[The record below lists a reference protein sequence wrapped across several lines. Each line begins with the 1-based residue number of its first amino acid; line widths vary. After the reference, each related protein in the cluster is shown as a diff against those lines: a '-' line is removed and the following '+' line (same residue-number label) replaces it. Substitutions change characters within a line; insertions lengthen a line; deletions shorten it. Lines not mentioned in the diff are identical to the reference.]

1 MTALNAIKIF
11 SNSNPQKMFKS
22 IFYSYNKKT
31 RMRLSLKLKYLLY
44 HLLLFFFLSFIGES
58 VSGQHLHDIT
68 HFKKPSQKTPLV
80 LNESVLN
87 SIGINA
93 LLDKIEN
100 VHNTLNRI
108 NATTNAGY
116 NTHDIEEN
124 FPSIDSSI
132 DIIAQNLTL
141 YNTVLDV
148 KNLQLFNVLLTD
160 ITDRLHGWRVSLFNF
175 NKQLASMNNEMA
187 AFKKDTILTELMTD
201 QVFRITYAA
210 ELTDLQS
217 DWLSAQK
224 STENN
229 LEKIN
234 ILQSTLSNEYFEAID
249 LQNNNR
255 ELLRKVGS
263 KSLGKEYNYLWE
275 AGDRSVTERK
285 QEKDLSKKSYEG
297 QKRILGYYFLR
308 NWDDQVWVL
317 LTGLLIFIWIVT
329 IFNKFEKYKEK
340 DKTVVFENKF
350 IKKIPILATLVV
362 LFNLAPL
369 FDIHPPTFYVE
380 IMQFMLVVALTIL
393 MWRRWPAELFKLW
406 LAIGILYIIFSF
418 TAILLTPVLS
428 LRVFLL
434 IINIVS
440 VFFGLHWLKT
450 IKKYTYAFAGMITIV
465 SVIYIVLNAASAI
478 FNIFGRL
485 SLAKIL
491 SVTAI
496 FGLTQIV
503 GLSVFIQIIMEAFQ
517 LQTLINQLKGGITA
531 RFNFERIQ
539 KLLRRFLMILS
550 IYIWTIVFTI
560 NLNIY
565 NLLFR
570 VTVGFLNKPRKI
582 GSTSFE
588 IGNILLFILI
598 IYVSNLLQQG
608 IGSLY
613 GKTDDNWDPQIR
625 KNGSRLA
632 MTRLVLIIVGFLV
645 AIAASGLPLD
655 KITIVLGALGV
666 GIGLGLQSIVNNL
679 VSGVILIFE
688 QPFRI
693 GDYIELADKRGRV
706 MDIGIRS
713 SKLVME
719 EGAEVILPNGDLL
732 SGRVINWTLR
742 DDNVRIELPIT
753 IEQGRSF
760 QEVEQIIMDVLNNS
774 EYIWKNAQSEILLIA
789 ITDKLMSVHVLAWIN
804 NVHRVQFIRSDLL
817 SKINLDLAKHEIKMI

>member
-1 MTALNAIKIF
+1 M
-11 SNSNPQKMFKS
+11 
-22 IFYSYNKKT
+22 Y
-31 RMRLSLKLKYLLY
+31 
-44 HLLLFFFLSFIGES
+44 
-58 VSGQHLHDIT
+58 
-68 HFKKPSQKTPLV
+68 
-80 LNESVLN
+80 
-87 SIGINA
+87 
-93 LLDKIEN
+93 
-100 VHNTLNRI
+100 
-108 NATTNAGY
+108 
-116 NTHDIEEN
+116 
-124 FPSIDSSI
+124 
-132 DIIAQNLTL
+132 
-141 YNTVLDV
+141 
-148 KNLQLFNVLLTD
+148 
-160 ITDRLHGWRVSLFNF
+160 
-175 NKQLASMNNEMA
+175 
-187 AFKKDTILTELMTD
+187 
-201 QVFRITYAA
+201 
-210 ELTDLQS
+210 
-217 DWLSAQK
+217 
-224 STENN
+224 
-229 LEKIN
+229 
-234 ILQSTLSNEYFEAID
+234 
-249 LQNNNR
+249 
-255 ELLRKVGS
+255 
-263 KSLGKEYNYLWE
+263 
-275 AGDRSVTERK
+275 
-285 QEKDLSKKSYEG
+285 
-297 QKRILGYYFLR
+297 
-308 NWDDQVWVL
+308 
-317 LTGLLIFIWIVT
+317 
-329 IFNKFEKYKEK
+329 
-340 DKTVVFENKF
+340 
-350 IKKIPILATLVV
+350 
-362 LFNLAPL
+362 
-369 FDIHPPTFYVE
+369 
-380 IMQFMLVVALTIL
+380 
-393 MWRRWPAELFKLW
+393 
-406 LAIGILYIIFSF
+406 
-418 TAILLTPVLS
+418 
-428 LRVFLL
+428 
-434 IINIVS
+434 
-440 VFFGLHWLKT
+440 
-450 IKKYTYAFAGMITIV
+450 
-465 SVIYIVLNAASAI
+465 I